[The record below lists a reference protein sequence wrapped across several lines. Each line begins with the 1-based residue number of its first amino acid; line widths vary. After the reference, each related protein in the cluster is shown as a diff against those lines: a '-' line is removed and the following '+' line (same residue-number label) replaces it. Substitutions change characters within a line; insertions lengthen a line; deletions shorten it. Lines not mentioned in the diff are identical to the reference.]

1 MALDEQHE
9 RVLVELERQVAAQDP
24 AFARRFR
31 VLSQAGLRPQPT
43 TRALLACLLL
53 LAVDAALLT
62 AGARLG
68 QPALTGASL
77 LLFPF
82 VLAPL
87 YLTRRPRPLRSPRRA
102 RRAGQ
107 QPTGDSTPPGTS

>member
-9 RVLVELERQVAAQDP
+9 RVLGELERQVAAQDR
-24 AFARRFR
+24 AFAGRFR

-43 TRALLACLLL
+43 MRALLACLLL

-68 QPALTGASL
+68 QPSFTVASL
-77 LLFPF
+77 LVFPF

-87 YLTRRPRPLRSPRRA
+87 YLTGRPRPLRGPRRA

-107 QPTGDSTPPGTS
+107 EPTDGSAPPGTS

>member
-31 VLSQAGLRPQPT
+31 VLSQAGLRLQPSM
-43 TRALLACLLL
+43 RALLACLLL

-68 QPALTGASL
+68 QPALTVAF
-77 LLFPF
+77 LFLFLF

-87 YLTRRPRPLRSPRRA
+87 YLIRRPRPLRGPRRA
-102 RRAGQ
+102 RRGGQ
-107 QPTGDSTPPGTS
+107 EPTGDSAPPGMS